1 MVTDLRSLPFSRVL
15 SKSNDWFLIDLMIWC
30 NSVELCH
37 PRFLVQWTFVLSIW
51 TRAWSHSETMRRWV
65 SCIPCCSI
73 HSASL
78 LQQWMCA
85 ETSALN
91 SVEMLFARLCCHVD
105 EVIQSDYIRFFS
117 FLFCAMQVE
126 VTVRVSPHTFITFW
140 LAQIIDELPN
150 WNFQD
155 AKFRQILKFDSVV
168 VQGGGGKYMHTT
180 KCVVGVRL
188 MQVLASSVLSS
199 IYEFKATPNARPCIP
214 VFYMI

>member
-1 MVTDLRSLPFSRVL
+1 MVTDLRSLPFSHVL

-51 TRAWSHSETMRRWV
+51 TRAWSHSQTMRRWV
-65 SCIPCCSI
+65 SCIPYCSI

-78 LQQWMCA
+78 LQQWIMCRKVC
-85 ETSALN
+85 TKVCRNALCK
-91 SVEMLFARLCCHVD
+91 VMLSCRWGYTVRL
-105 EVIQSDYIRFFS
+105 YLL
-117 FLFCAMQVE
+117 FLFCAVQVE
-126 VTVRVSPHTFITFW
+126 ITVRVSPHNFI
-140 LAQIIDELPN
+140 LVDAIIIDELHN

-180 KCVVGVRL
+180 KCEFTCSWCETN
-188 MQVLASSVLSS
+188 ASLG
-199 IYEFKATPNARPCIP
+199 
-214 VFYMI
+214 